1 MCLFLLDISE
11 CNQKFMYLS
20 SEHTGTA
27 WAKVIST
34 LNSMPKI
41 RVTKC
46 CKYNLYPLQGEKKR
60 ANQKQPTRIN
70 PERHVFLK
78 LIVSNLNLMP
88 KID

>member
-1 MCLFLLDISE
+1 MCFFLLDISE

-46 CKYNLYPLQGEKKR
+46 HKYNLYPLQGKKKEQTR
-60 ANQKQPTRIN
+60 NNQLESTLRDL
-70 PERHVFLK
+70 FF
-78 LIVSNLNLMP
+78 
-88 KID
+88 